1 MSDYSRILGIDYGD
15 ARIGVAI
22 SDPTRTIARPL
33 EVIEPGKVDPV
44 ERIAEIAKEY
54 DVKLVILGLPKLMSG
69 EEGEMAA
76 KVREFMQKLKDRTD
90 LEIRLVDERFT
101 SKIAERELRKRK
113 VKPSREKKKVDL
125 YAASLLLQEYLDS
138 HRDEE

>member
-54 DVKLVILGLPKLMSG
+54 DVKLIILGLPKLMSG

>member
-54 DVKLVILGLPKLMSG
+54 DVKLIILGLPKLMSG

-76 KVREFMQKLKDRTD
+76 KVREFMQKLRDRTD

>member
-90 LEIRLVDERFT
+90 LEILLVDERFT

-138 HRDEE
+138 HRDEG

>member
-1 MSDYSRILGIDYGD
+1 M
-15 ARIGVAI
+15 
-22 SDPTRTIARPL
+22 
-33 EVIEPGKVDPV
+33 
-44 ERIAEIAKEY
+44 
-54 DVKLVILGLPKLMSG
+54 KLIILGLPKLMSG

-76 KVREFMQKLKDRTD
+76 KVREFMQKLRYRTD

>member
-44 ERIAEIAKEY
+44 ERIAEIVKEY
-54 DVKLVILGLPKLMSG
+54 DVKLIILGLPKLMSG

-138 HRDEE
+138 HRDEG

>member
-113 VKPSREKKKVDL
+113 VKPSWEKKKVDL

-138 HRDEE
+138 HRDEG

>member
-138 HRDEE
+138 HRDEG

>member
-54 DVKLVILGLPKLMSG
+54 DVKLIILGLPKLMSG

-76 KVREFMQKLKDRTD
+76 KVREFMQKLRDRTN

>member
-44 ERIAEIAKEY
+44 ERIAEIVKEY

>member
-1 MSDYSRILGIDYGD
+1 MSDYSRILAIDYGD

-33 EVIEPGKVDPV
+33 EVIEPAKVDPV

-54 DVKLVILGLPKLMSG
+54 DVKLIILGLPKLMSG

-76 KVREFMQKLKDRTD
+76 KVREFMQKLRYRTD

>member
-44 ERIAEIAKEY
+44 ERIAEIVKEY
-54 DVKLVILGLPKLMSG
+54 DVKLIILGLPKLMSG